1 MPSFDLNSL
10 FQSDPAAQELG
21 LQMIGDQRSA
31 DKASLEQILMKIDQ
45 EKQMFPHELRAK
57 QLGNQTQEAQL
68 PGILESNRALKYSN
82 DFNEQ
87 TMGPKLQQ
95 ALSQYKGK
103 MTKEQFDDLVATGNI
118 FTQAGQLLSDIPGLT
133 SHSRAREILKDKYLP
148 EFDQVPPQALGQV
161 IRYMGQNMSQLQ
173 PDYVKK
179 ANLEGIKIEGK
190 KTVEEEKAIR
200 AKELAA
206 FKATLQE
213 KLAQAKTTAQKDPT
227 TARAL
232 ANKLFLA
239 AQQESDPDRKAV
251 LMEQAQG
258 FNEIAFAEIERRAAA
273 TNAAKPDL
281 GKLGIET
288 NPLPQAPGL
297 PGTQPTQQ
305 PGANKPASLVDVQK
319 MYPGVPPEK
328 LKEAYKRKFGVD
340 LQ

>member
-1 MPSFDLNSL
+1 MAIDLQTL
-10 FQSDPAAQELG
+10 FQSDPAAQEMG
-21 LQMIGDQRSA
+21 LKMIGEQRAA
-31 DKASLEQILMKIDQ
+31 DKASLEQMLMKMDQ

-57 QLGNQTQEAQL
+57 ELGNQTREAQL
-68 PGILESNRALKYSN
+68 PGIMESTRAQRLDN

-87 TMGPKLQQ
+87 TLNPRIQQ
-95 ALSQYKGK
+95 SLAQYKGK
-103 MTKEQFDDLVATGNI
+103 MTKEQYDDLVNTGNI
-118 FTQAGQLLSDIPGLT
+118 FTQAGQMLEDIPGLA
-133 SHSRAREILKDKYLP
+133 SHSRAREVLKDKYLP
-148 EFDQVPPQALGQV
+148 EFDQVPPQALGRV

-173 PDYVKK
+173 PDFVKK
-179 ANLEGIKIEGK
+179 QALEAQKIEGK
-190 KTVEEEKAIR
+190 KSIEEEKADR

-206 FKATLQE
+206 YKASLQE
-213 KLAQAKTTAQKDPT
+213 KLTQAKTTAQKDPA

-239 AQQESDPDRKAV
+239 AQQETDGDRKAM
-251 LMEQAQG
+251 LMEQAQA

-288 NPLPQAPGL
+288 NPLPATPSIPGAQPSQAPA
-297 PGTQPTQQ
+297 
-305 PGANKPASLVDVQK
+305 ANKPSTLADVQK
-319 MYPGVPPEK
+319 MYPGVPADK